1 MLSAVKPVLFPRVV
15 DHSWAWGRIQKMM
28 KLISSPPTAA
38 PVMLPIPPRTTVLS
52 AVTETANWKSSGETI
67 PSSAP

>member
-1 MLSAVKPVLFPRVV
+1 
-15 DHSWAWGRIQKMM
+15 M